1 MMSRQGFL
9 MVCMALCAS
18 MTGLA
23 FVPVMQKAAV
33 AGPRLGA
40 ASQQANASGTS
51 SGESSRSTM
60 IAGLVIGAH
69 VGLALSLR
77 SIACRAE
84 GKYTESAQ
92 DAKLFETVFT
102 QYTAEYLK
110 GPMYE
115 TPEKMIGRRPFN
127 PGEPL
132 WGEDKKLT
140 SNVLGPFKR
149 VSSNELAF
157 ITMIC
162 LAIGAWGEAQF
173 LWFDPQF
180 AAIERGEFFNP
191 IYIIAA
197 SLLPV
202 SFWAHIACYIQKAN
216 GK

>member
-1 MMSRQGFL
+1 
-9 MVCMALCAS
+9 MARSTIVAAAAVVATLGGLTFVAPQALSTRSERGAQAVASPAAPTAS
-18 MTGLA
+18 MSSTAQWCCGI
-23 FVPVMQKAAV
+23 AA
-33 AGPRLGA
+33 
-40 ASQQANASGTS
+40 
-51 SGESSRSTM
+51 
-60 IAGLVIGAH
+60 
-69 VGLALSLR
+69 GLALGAHAGLAVATRGRTLR
-77 SIACRAE
+77 RAE
-84 GKYTESAQ
+84 GKYVESAQ
-92 DAKLFETVFT
+92 DAKLFETVFSS
-102 QYTAEYLK
+102 YTAEYLK

>member
-1 MMSRQGFL
+1 MSRST
-9 MVCMALCAS
+9 VVAAAALVA
-18 MTGLA
+18 TVGGLA
-23 FVPVMQKAAV
+23 FVAPQVSSARSGAPVAT
-33 AGPRLGA
+33 LGA
-40 ASQQANASGTS
+40 APTS
-51 SGESSRSTM
+51 SSSSSAQWCCGVA
-60 IAGLVIGAH
+60 AGLALGAH
-69 VGLALSLR
+69 VGLVFATR
-77 SIACRAE
+77 GRTMRRAE
-84 GKYTESAQ
+84 APAKYTESAQ
-92 DAKLFETVFT
+92 DAKLFETVFST
-102 QYTAEYLK
+102 YTAEYLK

-140 SNVLGPFKR
+140 SNVLGPLKR

-180 AAIERGEFFNP
+180 AAIDRGEYFNP

>member
-1 MMSRQGFL
+1 MSRSTF
-9 MVCMALCAS
+9 VAAAALVA
-18 MTGLA
+18 TVGGLA
-23 FVPVMQKAAV
+23 FVAPQAPSARSGAPAAT
-33 AGPRLGA
+33 AGA
-40 ASQQANASGTS
+40 APASSAPS
-51 SGESSRSTM
+51 STQWGCG
-60 IAGLVIGAH
+60 IAAGLALGAH
-69 VGLALSLR
+69 VGLALATR
-77 SIACRAE
+77 SRSMRRAE
-84 GKYTESAQ
+84 APAKYTESAQ
-92 DAKLFETVFT
+92 DAKLFETVFST
-102 QYTAEYLK
+102 YTAEYLK

-140 SNVLGPFKR
+140 SNVLGPLKR

-180 AAIERGEFFNP
+180 AAIDRGEYFNP

>member
-1 MMSRQGFL
+1 
-9 MVCMALCAS
+9 
-18 MTGLA
+18 
-23 FVPVMQKAAV
+23 
-33 AGPRLGA
+33 
-40 ASQQANASGTS
+40 
-51 SGESSRSTM
+51 
-60 IAGLVIGAH
+60 
-69 VGLALSLR
+69 
-77 SIACRAE
+77 
-84 GKYTESAQ
+84 YTESAQ
-92 DAKLFETVFT
+92 DAKLFETVFST
-102 QYTAEYLK
+102 YTAEYLK

-140 SNVLGPFKR
+140 SNVLGPLKR

-157 ITMIC
+157 LTMIC

-180 AAIERGEFFNP
+180 AAIDRGEYFNP